1 MLVIGQQSLSHKY
14 VTNMVTVCEASHKP
28 DGGGAYD
35 YSAATSH

>member
-14 VTNMVTVCEASHKP
+14 VTNMVCEASHKP